1 MFHAEMSYSLTL
13 LSSWRKTIFFF
24 LFLMMAGLVG
34 SVVVIAEVFPSSLIR
49 DFVNVNLPSQGSSWE
64 TGTGSQLLR
73 KVASHLAAG
82 ATGKLTGRP

>member
-1 MFHAEMSYSLTL
+1 M
-13 LSSWRKTIFFF
+13 
-24 LFLMMAGLVG
+24 G

-49 DFVNVNLPSQGSSWE
+49 DFVNVPSQGSSWE